1 MHQLP
6 RNFNTVDLEV
16 LCDIANDLDALCI
29 EAEIKMDT
37 AIKIYELA
45 ELRRRNNLY
54 VINGDIHDEQMAGF
68 GEILNEMLNIV
79 RTLPL

>member
-1 MHQLP
+1 MHQEP
-6 RNFNTVDLEV
+6 RNFNTVDFEV
-16 LCDIANDLDALCI
+16 LCDITNDLNELCL
-29 EAEIKMDT
+29 EAGISMDQ
-37 AIKIYELA
+37 AIRIYELA